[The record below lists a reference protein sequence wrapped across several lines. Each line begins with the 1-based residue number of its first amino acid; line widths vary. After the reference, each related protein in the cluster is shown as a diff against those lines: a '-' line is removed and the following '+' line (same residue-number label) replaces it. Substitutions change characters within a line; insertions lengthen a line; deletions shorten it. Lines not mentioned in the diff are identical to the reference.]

1 MGAMPSNSSRPAP
14 GRAQPINALPFG
26 TGLGRRVWRDAA
38 IGLGNLAALAS
49 RAAGRGTGTSIRGQV
64 ITKLYPPAF
73 DELIAG
79 RRIAAVSGTNGKT
92 TTTHLLTAALRA
104 VKGDQNVVTNADG
117 ANLREG
123 IASAISQNMS
133 APLAVLETD
142 EQVVPELITQGHP
155 EVLIMLN
162 FSRDQLDRH
171 HEIKSLGKKWRDA
184 LIATGTAGPVAVAN
198 IHDPLVTWSAEAAH
212 RAVWVDMGVGWTQD
226 AALCPNCGSVL
237 IYQTDDWH
245 CPGCPLRMHQPD
257 FTVRGDDISTP
268 QGQHWTLHLQVPG
281 RFNRGN
287 ATCAFAAAIIMGVD
301 PQIALDAMAG
311 VRAPAGRFSV
321 GTFGETRAR
330 LLLAKNPAGWAES
343 ILIMDSDPVIL
354 AIDSA
359 IADGADLLI
368 EAALIGDSV
377 LGTDAYAGPA
387 GGTCGGV
394 NGGTAGGVQ
403 LDSVVGT
410 GGETGGGVLSLSTLV
425 AHGAQHTDHGS
436 YRIIRLFQRGLVSQG
451 IEIPARFHAQRC
463 GAQLGSVIQVREDIF
478 LCVVAARHGD
488 DPIGQPF
495 ECLFVHSLVC

>member
-184 LIATGTAGPVAVAN
+184 LIATGTAGPVAVGN

-311 VRAPAGRFSV
+311 VRAPAGRFAV

-359 IADGADLLI
+359 IADGADVSWLWDVDFEQLAGKHVVCTGPRAQDLAVRLSYAEVEHSI
-368 EAALIGDSV
+368 VPDLSEALHGDYPGQVDV
-377 LGTDAYAGPA
+377 LATYTAFLNL
-387 GGTCGGV
+387 CRMGGV
-394 NGGTAGGVQ
+394 TW
-403 LDSVVGT
+403 
-410 GGETGGGVLSLSTLV
+410 
-425 AHGAQHTDHGS
+425 
-436 YRIIRLFQRGLVSQG
+436 
-451 IEIPARFHAQRC
+451 
-463 GAQLGSVIQVREDIF
+463 
-478 LCVVAARHGD
+478 
-488 DPIGQPF
+488 
-495 ECLFVHSLVC
+495 